1 MDEPLLPPTSTTWSP
16 ISTFPDQP
24 HHSRNTRSFSS
35 SSTSSYSS
43 TASTSTTRRFSHSP
57 FPFAAPTP
65 PSTYTSSIQI
75 SLPNHTPL
83 SRTRS
88 LCSKLQTEVK
98 LRLHRSRNKSEAR
111 GKGKWVRVEGENE
124 GERMVEMVW
133 RRQDGGQGMIP
144 WGGVG
149 RSRLE

>member
-1 MDEPLLPPTSTTWSP
+1 MDMEMDEPLLPPTSTTWSP
-16 ISTFPDQP
+16 
-24 HHSRNTRSFSS
+24 
-35 SSTSSYSS
+35 TSSYSS
-43 TASTSTTRRFSHSP
+43 TASTSTVHSTRRFSYSP
-57 FPFAAPTP
+57 FPFSAPTP

-75 SLPNHTPL
+75 SHPNHHTPL

-111 GKGKWVRVEGENE
+111 GKGKWVKVEGENE